1 VTNARRIL
9 RLYLSIDNAIDDV
22 RINRMKDAAEAGC
35 ELPIDAGSVPDSRTS
50 ARSHRLK
57 CALCHSAA
65 MAFVADFPR

>member
-1 VTNARRIL
+1 
-9 RLYLSIDNAIDDV
+9 
-22 RINRMKDAAEAGC
+22 MKDAGEAASR
-35 ELPIDAGSVPDSRTS
+35 LVIDAGSVPDSRTS